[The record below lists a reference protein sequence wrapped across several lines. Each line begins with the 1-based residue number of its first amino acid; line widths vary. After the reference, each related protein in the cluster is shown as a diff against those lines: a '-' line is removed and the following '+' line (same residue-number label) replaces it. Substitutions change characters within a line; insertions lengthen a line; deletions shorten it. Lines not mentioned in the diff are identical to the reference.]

1 MLSAARGW
9 QSEKLLE
16 LRTNCCSHT
25 VCVAAQGDDLCMCA
39 LSRLVFALLLLTETL
54 YLPSSFLAVCA
65 QAALDGL
72 WSERTDALQ
81 TRSHT
86 LCHFAKRTKKQL
98 EKKKSFSLHPD
109 RVHSDHLL
117 FHAQICS
124 SAASIFTSIRN
135 LSGSA
140 VCAFS
145 KNGGIQVQLWPRAGN
160 CLMYRS
166 LQALCRFRRLH
177 LCLTDCEQ
185 SWLFRKVVCMEGDW
199 CFTEVIHCHQSTI
212 MVTGT

>member
-1 MLSAARGW
+1 MIYVCVLFPG
-9 QSEKLLE
+9 LFLH
-16 LRTNCCSHT
+16 CCSWQKPFTSPSHFWQY
-25 VCVAAQGDDLCMCA
+25 VCRQRWMDFEVSAPMHFKQDL
-39 LSRLVFALLLLTETL
+39 T
-54 YLPSSFLAVCA
+54 
-65 QAALDGL
+65 
-72 WSERTDALQ
+72 
-81 TRSHT
+81 
-86 LCHFAKRTKKQL
+86 HFAILPRGRKNSWK
-98 EKKKSFSLHPD
+98 KKKSFSLHPD

-117 FHAQICS
+117 FHAQICG

-145 KNGGIQVQLWPRAGN
+145 KDGGIQVQLWPRAGN

-199 CFTEVIHCHQSTI
+199 CFTEVIHCYQSTI